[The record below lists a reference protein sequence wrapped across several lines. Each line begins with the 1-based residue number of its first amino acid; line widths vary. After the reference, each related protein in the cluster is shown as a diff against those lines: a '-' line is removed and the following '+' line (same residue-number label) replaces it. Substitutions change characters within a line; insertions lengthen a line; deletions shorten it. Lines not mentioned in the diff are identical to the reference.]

1 MPNSQNTVSPEQLAA
16 NRANAAKSTGPRT
29 PEGKTRSAQNARRH
43 GFTAFSYAVVRLED
57 LNEVA
62 NLKDDLVAFYQP
74 VNSQELFAVE
84 RIALAQQ
91 ALLRAARLESGL
103 FTTCLNSCFDPFG
116 EPMVLMNEELAGNG
130 DIEITRA
137 QNRNYLLGEGFHRMA
152 GKSNSWSLCLR
163 YQAQTERHY
172 RRAVEEF
179 DRLKA
184 LRAEI
189 PNEAISEAQLEQTEP
204 TCTVDETNPS
214 PPEDP
219 VPAPGPEASVSGL
232 KLDLAGAPGIPEDR
246 EVEARHQGSA
256 PVLPIASR
264 VIEGKGWGLPEH
276 GGTEA
281 PLADR

>member
-1 MPNSQNTVSPEQLAA
+1 
-16 NRANAAKSTGPRT
+16 
-29 PEGKTRSAQNARRH
+29 
-43 GFTAFSYAVVRLED
+43 
-57 LNEVA
+57 
-62 NLKDDLVAFYQP
+62 
-74 VNSQELFAVE
+74 
-84 RIALAQQ
+84 
-91 ALLRAARLESGL
+91 
-103 FTTCLNSCFDPFG
+103 
-116 EPMVLMNEELAGNG
+116 
-130 DIEITRA
+130 
-137 QNRNYLLGEGFHRMA
+137 
-152 GKSNSWSLCLR
+152 LCLR

-189 PNEAISEAQLEQTEP
+189 PNEAISEAQPEQTEP

-276 GGTEA
+276 GCTEA
-281 PLADR
+281 PLADL